1 MSDNSFWIHDATFCV
16 SIEKAEE
23 SRDVF
28 LGAMRR
34 LSRKGYCVTRD
45 PRIEKDYKCLSPTH
59 RRISRETPSGLLQ
72 CDAQFY
78 PAGMKFEC
86 YQDVVFEN
94 PNGGRYDFRKVS
106 KMPFLIRMRWK
117 HLMGLLR
124 EYFVSKGFG
133 ERENRR
139 AGGTPLEQFNAGWN
153 YWHNGKESVRFKRDE
168 TGWPDASELQHWQQL
183 SADRVQIT
191 QGVLAYS
198 KTHRHRWVCG
208 RLYGGING
216 MWLMYDAKNN
226 VIENHNASHY
236 YLTPPAS
243 MRGRHVDPKK
253 AMDRLE
259 SELKKFIE
267 QRNWRSVA
275 RVSNAIKAKEEMVP
289 ACHV

>member
-1 MSDNSFWIHDATFCV
+1 MSGGEFWIHDATFCV
-16 SIEKAEE
+16 GIEKAEE

-45 PRIEKDYKCLSPTH
+45 PRIEKDYKSLSPTH
-59 RRISRETPSGLLQ
+59 RRISKETPSGLLQ

-124 EYFVSKGFG
+124 EYFVSKGFV

-139 AGGTPLEQFNAGWN
+139 GGGTPLEQFNAGWN
-153 YWHNGKESVRFKRDE
+153 YWHKGQESVRFKRD
-168 TGWPDASELQHWQQL
+168 TSGWPDDSELQHWQQL
-183 SADRVQIT
+183 SADGVHIT

-198 KTHRHRWVCG
+198 KTYRHRWVCG

-236 YLTPPAS
+236 WIKPPCS
-243 MRGRHVDPKK
+243 LNGRQVDRKKHIERLEAEIRKAFDAKNWKRLAGISK
-253 AMDRLE
+253 AME
-259 SELKKFIE
+259 NQVVEAAS
-267 QRNWRSVA
+267 
-275 RVSNAIKAKEEMVP
+275 
-289 ACHV
+289 